1 MYHTEKPL
9 SFPLY
14 WFHKN
19 LHRDLLSRIYAASDL
34 MTFPSLYDNASIVI
48 IKAASVALP
57 ALLIEG
63 AVCTEGTQNGFYA
76 FLSHEDKY
84 EYASEMKRILSDDK
98 TRIQVGWNAQNTLF
112 RSKEEAAIDVRTRY
126 LEII

>member
-1 MYHTEKPL
+1 MIFTGQIHDRE
-9 SFPLY
+9 
-14 WFHKN
+14 
-19 LHRDLLSRIYAASDL
+19 LLRRIYTASDL

-48 IKAASVALP
+48 IEAASIALP

-63 AVCTEGTQNGFYA
+63 AVCTEGTQNGFNA
-76 FLSHEDKY
+76 SLAHEDKY

-98 TRIQVGWNAQNTLF
+98 TRMQVGRNAQNTIF

-126 LEII
+126 LEIIEEYKKKH